1 MTTLEL
7 KSDLHLL
14 VDRISDSTVLETFH
28 TLLSREV
35 NEANDFWDELT
46 KSQKLDIQEG
56 IEDLK
61 KGRKKILSEVMQ
73 KYL

>member
-14 VDRISDSTVLETFH
+14 VSRISDNNVLETFH

-35 NEANDFWDELT
+35 REANDFWDELT
-46 KSQKLDIQEG
+46 NNQKKDIQAG
-56 IEDLK
+56 LDDLK
-61 KGRKKILSEVMQ
+61 AGRKKPLVEVMK
-73 KYL
+73 KYI